1 MLITLIKRY
10 IILLWCQDDKKTC
23 SRLDKQPR
31 PFFCNNNCSDG
42 PLCLFSFFFFFFFF
56 FFYKSLLV
64 YKMCLI
70 LNENIDFYALH
81 RPTFKYAGA
90 QGTFH

>member
-1 MLITLIKRY
+1 MDRFVCFL
-10 IILLWCQDDKKTC
+10 
-23 SRLDKQPR
+23 
-31 PFFCNNNCSDG
+31 FFFFFFFFFFKFFFF
-42 PLCLFSFFFFFFFF
+42 LKFFFFYFFFFFFF